1 MSVVSIRESLGIGIF
16 ENFTAESIAKDAEG
30 PWHLTQTPEPQR
42 SLRKAL
48 RSQRNSVHADE
59 LSVDHPSG
67 GTIKSKE
74 PAVGLFQSKLPPRST
89 AGQLTLDQHIGV
101 RIPGGQPNLFN
112 HLRSSEASK
121 TPPGNIQLVTF
132 ASRTRRTT
140 WECRCRDRNPRD
152 GKRSVILSRLESFSE
167 SPASD
172 SGRVECESCRLT
184 DGLICKKQIT

>member
-101 RIPGGQPNLFN
+101 RIPGGQPKFFRC
-112 HLRSSEASK
+112 LRIFPSSLSFGLR
-121 TPPGNIQLVTF
+121 PLLCPSGSFHGQCGDDVLLGLV
-132 ASRTRRTT
+132 S
-140 WECRCRDRNPRD
+140 
-152 GKRSVILSRLESFSE
+152 L
-167 SPASD
+167 PAW
-172 SGRVECESCRLT
+172 
-184 DGLICKKQIT
+184 

>member
-101 RIPGGQPNLFN
+101 RIPGGQPSNRF
-112 HLRSSEASK
+112 
-121 TPPGNIQLVTF
+121 
-132 ASRTRRTT
+132 
-140 WECRCRDRNPRD
+140 
-152 GKRSVILSRLESFSE
+152 SFSTLRVVRKPFFQF
-167 SPASD
+167 PAL
-172 SGRVECESCRLT
+172 RLRPVCVCCRHFFGSTIQGVNPSYVFSRNQVAINVNCDLNAAVP
-184 DGLICKKQIT
+184 